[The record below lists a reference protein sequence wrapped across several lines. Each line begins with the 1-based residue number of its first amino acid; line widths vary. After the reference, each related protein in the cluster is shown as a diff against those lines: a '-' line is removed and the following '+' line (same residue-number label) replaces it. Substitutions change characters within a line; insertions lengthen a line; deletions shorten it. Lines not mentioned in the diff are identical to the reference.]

1 MKAIELIKATMN
13 DNLFYSCSSV
23 KATVVCGSLEPSKWY
38 YKQSTPTCGK
48 ADCVILGLD
57 NQPIYLYLIEE

>member
-1 MKAIELIKATMN
+1 MKAIKLIKATMN

-23 KATVVCGSLEPSKWY
+23 KAPVVCGSLEPDRFY
-38 YKQSTPTCGK
+38 YKESTPTLGK

-57 NQPIYLYLIEE
+57 NQPLFLYLIEE

>member
-1 MKAIELIKATMN
+1 MKAIKLIKATMN
-13 DNLFYSCSSV
+13 DSLFYSCSSV
-23 KATVVCGSLEPSKWY
+23 KATVVCGSLEPDRFY
-38 YKQSTPTCGK
+38 YKESVPTLGK